1 MNLAK
6 MLLLPLAL
14 AAVTAAP
21 ARADDPCRAD
31 AQRFCKGIPPGEGR
45 MIACLQGREADLA
58 PACRDKLALARL
70 RAEELTRACLPDV
83 QRFCQ
88 GVPPGK
94 GRILACLKGREADLS
109 PACQAEFRAARER
122 AAEFRHACGPDVER
136 FCKGVRPGQGRILA
150 CLKGREPDLAPACR
164 AEFAR

>member
-1 MNLAK
+1 MALEK
-6 MLLLPLAL
+6 LLLFPLAL
-14 AAVTAAP
+14 AWLAAP
-21 ARADDPCRAD
+21 ARAEDPCRAD

-45 MIACLQGREADLA
+45 MAACLQGREADLS

-70 RAEELTRACLPDV
+70 RAEELSRACLPDV
-83 QRFCQ
+83 RRFCQ

-109 PACQAEFRAARER
+109 PACQAELRAARER
-122 AAEFRHACGPDVER
+122 AAEFRQACGPDVER
-136 FCKGVRPGQGRILA
+136 FCRGVRPGQGRILA
-150 CLKGREPDLAPACR
+150 CLKGRESDLSPACR